1 MNDSLGR
8 NNVDCDTERKM
19 KLRAILVV
27 ITLFISQ
34 ETLANC
40 NVHTA
45 VDWMDKAVLPVLPVR
60 PADCAVAAQTPPD
73 FNWPHAGR
81 GVRYSLHVV
90 EPAGKVRTATTA
102 GNWYSW
108 SETFVP
114 GAYSWWVVARSAA
127 GRETRSATRTFVV
140 PDTAIPFV
148 MEPVD
153 RLLDQALSQGRPRG
167 LPRGEMREALLRFL
181 NGERREAFGKLLDRV
196 DRYGSEPPPVEPTLD
211 TTRIAA
217 RSEQVKVIQALWQ
230 MMNVEETRVLES
242 AFAAAMTRRPARVD
256 IAVRRMMNLT
266 AWDPQGATS
275 YASQFQVSRAIVRT
289 LAVGYDWL
297 YEFLTPAQRAVILS
311 AINARMPAL
320 VDSVVGDARNMEHNA
335 LNSVGLT
342 NLGVVASV
350 SSLMVGELPVAA
362 DWFRQAVPLYANLLW
377 PWGGGDG
384 GYANGMNYAMWEIA
398 DAWLVWDTLK
408 NAIGL
413 NLADKAYARNFA
425 RTLMYF
431 TPPGAAQGVFG
442 DGAEQRMPHVY
453 ARYIK
458 AYAQRV
464 PVEEMRWLSAL
475 TVGEDASDLA
485 LLMGS
490 SLQAV
495 PVDRRFPDDYLNLST
510 GWVAMHSDLKA
521 RDRVSIY
528 FKSSPYGSL
537 SHGHADQNAIVINAA
552 GRHLLV
558 GSGYYDWYGSP
569 HGKGWYKQTIAHNA
583 VTFDGGRGQAIMD
596 QGAQGAIRRFS
607 AQTDY
612 AFAQGDATRAYG
624 GQLKRA
630 VRTVVYLRPE
640 RVVIYDE
647 LESATP
653 RLWELNFH
661 ALEAM
666 QWNSGQLVISNGNV
680 RACTSV
686 WSPANFAFTQRSGF
700 DDPPAMANH
709 EQQWH
714 AVLRSASPATS
725 ATWVTVIDIGCHASS
740 GMPAISRTGDRVRI
754 GLEGVEVIFDGGAD
768 PVVTRNSGAHN
779 P

>member
-1 MNDSLGR
+1 
-8 NNVDCDTERKM
+8 M

-27 ITLFISQ
+27 ITLPLFSQ
-34 ETLANC
+34 AALALC
-40 NVHTA
+40 NVHT
-45 VDWMDKAVLPVLPVR
+45 VLDWMDKATLPVLPVR
-60 PADCAVAAQTPPD
+60 PADCAVVAQTPPD

-81 GVRYSLHVV
+81 GMRYSLHVV
-90 EPAGKVRTATTA
+90 EAAGKVRTVTTA
-102 GNWYSW
+102 GNWHSW
-108 SETFVP
+108 SETFAP
-114 GAYSWWVVARSAA
+114 GVYSWWVVARSAA
-127 GRETRSATRTFVV
+127 GRETRSATRSFVV
-140 PDTAIPFV
+140 PDAAIPFV

-153 RLLDQALSQGRPRG
+153 RLLDRALHKGRPRG
-167 LPRGEMREALLRFL
+167 LPRGEMRDALLKSL

-196 DRYGSEPPPVEPTLD
+196 DGYDSPPPEPALD
-211 TTRIAA
+211 TRRIAGRA
-217 RSEQVKVIQALWQ
+217 AQVKAIQAMWQ

-256 IAVRRMMNLT
+256 IAVRRMMNLA

-297 YEFLTPAQRAVILS
+297 HEFLTPAQRAGILS

-320 VDSVVGDARNMEHNA
+320 VDSVVGDARNMEQNA

-350 SSLMVGELPVAA
+350 SSLMVGELPAA
-362 DWFRQAVPLYANLLW
+362 NEWFRQAAPLYANLLW
-377 PWGGGDG
+377 PWGGDDG
-384 GYANGMNYAMWEIA
+384 GYANGMHYAMWEIA

-442 DGAEQRMPHVY
+442 DGAEQRMAHVY

-475 TVGEDASDLA
+475 TAGEDASDLA
-485 LLMGS
+485 LLMGPP
-490 SLQAV
+490 LQSV
-495 PVDRRFPDDYLNLST
+495 PVDRLFPNDYMNPST

-528 FKSSPYGSL
+528 FKSSPYGSF
-537 SHGHADQNAIVINAA
+537 SHGHADQNAIVISAA
-552 GRHLLV
+552 GRPLLV
-558 GSGYYDWYGSP
+558 GSGFYDWYGSP
-569 HGKGWYKQTIAHNA
+569 HGKNWYKQTVAHNA
-583 VTFDGGRGQAIMD
+583 VTFDGGRGQAILD
-596 QGAQGAIRRFS
+596 QGAQGAIHRFS
-607 AQTDY
+607 TQPDY
-612 AFAQGDATRAYG
+612 AVVQGDATRAYG
-624 GQLKRA
+624 GQLKKA

-653 RLWELNFH
+653 RSWELNFH

-666 QWNSGQLVISNGNV
+666 RWDAGQLVISNGSV
-680 RACTSV
+680 KACASVWPPTSV
-686 WSPANFAFTQRSGF
+686 AFTQRSGF
-700 DDPPAMANH
+700 DDPPAMASH

-714 AVLRSASPATS
+714 AVLRSALPTTS
-725 ATWVTVIDIGCHASS
+725 ATWVTVIDIACHAS
-740 GMPAISRTGDRVRI
+740 GTPAISRTGDRVRV

-768 PVVTRNSGAHN
+768 PVVTRISN